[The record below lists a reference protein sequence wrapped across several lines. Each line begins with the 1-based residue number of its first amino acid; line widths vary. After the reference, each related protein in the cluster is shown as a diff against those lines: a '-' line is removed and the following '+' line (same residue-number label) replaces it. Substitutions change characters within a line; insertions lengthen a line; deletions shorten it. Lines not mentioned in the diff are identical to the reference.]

1 MASYT
6 DQSWEKLEKKNH
18 DYCIISSVNIGT
30 VNVEILKEI
39 PKSYEN
45 FSKLESEQ
53 KLTSIGTS

>member
-6 DQSWEKLEKKNH
+6 DQSREKLKKKK
-18 DYCIISSVNIGT
+18 IKKKWSVNIGT

-53 KLTSIGTS
+53 KLTSIGKS

>member
-6 DQSWEKLEKKNH
+6 DQSREKLKKKKKKKW
-18 DYCIISSVNIGT
+18 SVNIGT

-53 KLTSIGTS
+53 KLTSIGKS